1 MEQSLEAHEDGR
13 GNVPALLNGGFQSL
27 VIYHL
32 TFFICPFGESFGA
45 YRKLAVGIS
54 QPEANVEV

>member
-13 GNVPALLNGGFQSL
+13 GNVPAILTGWKQSL

-32 TFFICPFGESFGA
+32 TFFICPFGRALVPIEISQF
-45 YRKLAVGIS
+45 GIS
-54 QPEANVEV
+54 QREANVEV